1 MSWKEFRALL
11 AGLGP
16 DSPLARTVQIRLE
29 NNKDV
34 IANFSSSQK
43 EIRNK
48 WRSRH
53 GAAVASNEERDEF
66 IRDLQKMLE
75 SR

>member
-1 MSWKEFRALL
+1 MSWKEFSALL

-29 NNKDV
+29 SNKDV
-34 IANFSSSQK
+34 IANFTSSQK

-53 GAAVASNEERDEF
+53 GATVASNEERDEF
-66 IRDLQKMLE
+66 IRGLQKMLAP
-75 SR
+75 S